1 MARKSVNVSE
11 LSGDDLRKQKETLS
25 LKAGELK
32 TKIRE
37 LEAAT
42 AEPDLDPTMDFARA
56 VAKIADTDQELRT
69 AKALLTV
76 VNAQLVAINDTIH
89 QAHRRE
95 RAAQAEALRP
105 AEAAAKKRIVDT
117 FLEFVAALE
126 EGRAAE
132 RQLKRVMAPTSL
144 AELMPHDLRREL
156 RRQADRLKHFASDQ
170 AANVPGSVLW

>member
-1 MARKSVNVSE
+1 MARNASVE
-11 LSGDDLRKQKETLS
+11 ALSGDELRKQKETLS

-37 LEAAT
+37 LEAAI
-42 AEPDLDPTMDFARA
+42 ADPDLDPTMDFARA

-69 AKALLTV
+69 AKALFV
-76 VNAQLVAINDTIH
+76 VVDAQLAAVNNMIAE
-89 QAHRRE
+89 AHRRE

-105 AEAAAKKRIVDT
+105 AEDAAKKRIVAS

-126 EGRAAE
+126 DGRAAE